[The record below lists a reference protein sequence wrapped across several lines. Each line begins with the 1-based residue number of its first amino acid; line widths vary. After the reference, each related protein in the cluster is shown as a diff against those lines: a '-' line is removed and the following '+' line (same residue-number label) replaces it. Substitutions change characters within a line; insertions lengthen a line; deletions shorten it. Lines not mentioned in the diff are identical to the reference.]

1 METILKISKYLSNTR
16 HTFIKKLFYSSYLT
30 TKGKVIIEK
39 RVNIRPFYN
48 QKRTL
53 KIILNNN
60 TRLKHDIIIQGSGE
74 FVLGENSYISSYSV
88 IGVNEKINI
97 GANVMIANNVSIRDT
112 DHNFSDTQKNI
123 INQGIITS
131 PIVIE
136 DNVWIGHGVVI
147 TKGVTIK
154 TGSIIAA
161 NAVVT
166 KNVPAN
172 VIVGGVPARILKERN
187 GKES

>member
-1 METILKISKYLSNTR
+1 M
-16 HTFIKKLFYSSYLT
+16 SYLH
-30 TKGKVIIEK
+30 TKGRVIIEK
-39 RVNIRPFYN
+39 RVNIRPFFN
-48 QKRTL
+48 QNTKL
-53 KIILNNN
+53 KITLHNN

-74 FVLGENSYISSYSV
+74 FTLGENSYVSSYSV
-88 IGVNEKINI
+88 IGVNERITI
-97 GANVMIANNVSIRDT
+97 GANVMIANSVSIRDT
-112 DHNFSDTQKNI
+112 DHNFSGNQTNM
-123 INQGIITS
+123 INQGIVTR

-154 TGSIIAA
+154 TGSVIAA

-166 KNVPAN
+166 KDVPAN

-187 GKES
+187 ERKN